1 MKTIFSAC
9 FLRAALL
16 ACLFSGSFA
25 LISCG
30 PPGHGYP
37 ENKLLVS
44 TQFGYVMGQKDN
56 GALIWQGIPYAKPP
70 VGELRWKAPVDPD
83 YWPGIRDA
91 TTQYSECTQQSTD
104 NFMREIPNVYIG
116 SEDCL
121 VLDIYR
127 PVSDAKNLPVAV
139 WIHGGG
145 NRTGSAKPYYAAF
158 FAQKGNMV
166 VVVIQYRLGTLGWLT
181 HPALRTSGTALD
193 QSGNYGT
200 LDTMK
205 ALSWVQNN
213 IAAFGGDP
221 SRVGIAGQSAG
232 GHNVMNLIISPMP
245 NIFHK
250 AFAMSPALETLM
262 PLRSLAQGDAQ
273 TNAII
278 DWLLVDD
285 GTCVNAAAAK
295 THRTG
300 MTNTQI
306 ADYLRSKTDVKII
319 QATIGAGV
327 YDMPTAFMDGTVMP
341 TVSWLNAI
349 NAGNFKKVP
358 LIIGTT
364 QYEFKNLMIRL
375 NHETVKLL
383 YNVPSGAYNWGNL
396 YDVVEGTLT
405 FDQVLPTGTDKV
417 AHEQTGLLKSRKW
430 QAECNAIARAI
441 KAHDPANTVY
451 SYLFTWGGGGD
462 PALETIRKI
471 YGAAHALDVMFWFNI
486 PYDIFG
492 YANTDANTGG
502 RAALAGAMSDYLCS
516 FVNTGNPNP
525 GGSSLPIWTQWS
537 NTPADPKFIKMDA
550 NLNQYQI
557 SMDNAEATT
566 EIVTGEITTV
576 LGTYPSFAGLF
587 SATGIWPY

>member
-1 MKTIFSAC
+1 MIFSSC
-9 FLRAALL
+9 FLRAVLL
-16 ACLFSGSFA
+16 ACLFCGSIT

-30 PPGHGYP
+30 PSGHGYP
-37 ENKLLVS
+37 ENKLLVP
-44 TQFGYVMGQKDN
+44 TQFGYVKGMEFA
-56 GALIWQGIPYAKPP
+56 GARVWGGIPYAKPP

-91 TTQYSECTQQSTD
+91 TSHCSECTQRSTD

-127 PVSDAKNLPVAV
+127 PATDENNLPVAV
-139 WIHGGG
+139 FIHGGG
-145 NRTGSAKPYYAAF
+145 NRTGSAKPYLAVN

-181 HPALRTSGTALD
+181 HPALRASGTALD

-250 AFAMSPALETLM
+250 AFAMSPALKTLM
-262 PLRSLAQGDAQ
+262 PLRTVAQGDAQ
-273 TNAII
+273 ANAII

-285 GTCVNAAAAK
+285 GTCANAAAAAAY
-295 THRTG
+295 HAG

-306 ADYLRSKTDVKII
+306 ASYLRSKTDLKII
-319 QATIGAGV
+319 QATIGGGV

-341 TVSWLNAI
+341 TVSWLDAI
-349 NAGNFKKVP
+349 NAGNFKKAP
-358 LIIGTT
+358 IIIGTT
-364 QYEFKNLMIRL
+364 QYEFKDLMIRL
-375 NHETVKLL
+375 NNDAVKLL
-383 YNVPSGAYNWGNL
+383 YNVPSGAYNWDNL

-405 FDQVLPTGTDKV
+405 FDQVLPTDTDKV

-441 KAHDPANTVY
+441 KANDPANTVY

-471 YGAAHALDVMFWFNI
+471 YGAAHALDVMFWFDI

-492 YANTDANTGG
+492 YANTDANAGG
-502 RAALAGAMSDYLCS
+502 RASLAGAMSDYLCS

-537 NTPADPKFIKMDA
+537 NTPADPKFIRMDA
-550 NLNQYQI
+550 DLNQYQI
-557 SMDNAEATT
+557 SMDNAEVTT
-566 EIVTGEITTV
+566 AIVTGEITTV
-576 LGTYPSFAGLF
+576 LGNYPGFAGLF